1 MVYFQMYK
9 QKILF
14 VLGDQLPMNYDAAI
28 SIFSVC
34 RTPESE
40 KMKHCITSYVNALI
54 DIWTKAFGEGHVKD
68 RENITKKVKQVVNH
82 YKTHVY
88 NEKNRTKPKKKGT
101 PFVKKTI

>member
-1 MVYFQMYK
+1 MFVCTDDVMLLKQTFHNPFMVYFQMYK

-14 VLGDQLPMNYDAAI
+14 LLGDQLPMNYDAAI

-68 RENITKKVKQVVNH
+68 RENITKK
-82 YKTHVY
+82 
-88 NEKNRTKPKKKGT
+88 
-101 PFVKKTI
+101 